1 MASHATEN
9 LNAHKIKAMRFGFI
23 LFLVSQGIPFV
34 MLFSVKYVMDG
45 FYKSPLLN
53 PWLGAVQALLM
64 ILSGL
69 SVNAGLQA
77 IKRGNLPS
85 LLQGFWRGIAY
96 GLFSVLIMAY
106 QWGTRFTPPTVRFG
120 ETYYS
125 LTGGAGIYA
134 VIGLFLLI
142 AIRFRA
148 KMVGFTKDDHWDA
161 DAATYFW
168 TFTVINW
175 LLTYIAIYW
184 L

>member
-1 MASHATEN
+1 
-9 LNAHKIKAMRFGFI
+9 
-23 LFLVSQGIPFV
+23 
-34 MLFSVKYVMDG
+34 MLFSVKYMMDG
-45 FYKSPLLN
+45 FYKSPHLN
-53 PWLGAVQALLM
+53 PWLGAVEALLI

-77 IKRGNLPS
+77 IKRGDQPH
-85 LLQGFWRGIAY
+85 LLKGFGRGIAY
-96 GLFSVLIMAY
+96 GLFAVLITAY

-120 ETYYS
+120 ESYYS

-134 VIGLFLLI
+134 VIGLFVLV

-148 KMVGFTKDDHWDA
+148 KMVGFTRESHWDA

-175 LLTYIAIYW
+175 LLTYLALYW